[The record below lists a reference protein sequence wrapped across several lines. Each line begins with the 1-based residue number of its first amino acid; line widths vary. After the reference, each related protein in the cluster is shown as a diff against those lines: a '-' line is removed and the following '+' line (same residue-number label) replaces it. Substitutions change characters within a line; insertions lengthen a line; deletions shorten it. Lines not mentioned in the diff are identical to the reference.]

1 MVDLE
6 INDLNRNLSMFILNV
21 FAYIKFIKKIDL
33 FYHPFN
39 LNNLRLNIR
48 KNIKWAI
55 QNYN

>member
-48 KNIKWAI
+48 KNIK
-55 QNYN
+55 